1 MARRGPASSNAADS
15 IDYTVIMAENRH
27 IGAEDLGLP
36 GVAGANPLALNLRE
50 VRQAAETTA
59 INRALAL
66 ADGNHSNAAK
76 RLGVTRPTLYDL
88 MSKYG
93 LVAAE

>member
-36 GVAGANPLALNLRE
+36 GATGASSLALNLRE
-50 VRQAAETTA
+50 VRQAAETTVMTQQ
-59 INRALAL
+59 ILHR
-66 ADGNHSNAAK
+66 SCC
-76 RLGVTRPTLYDL
+76 
-88 MSKYG
+88 
-93 LVAAE
+93 